1 MVSILWCMSIP
12 LSHASV
18 VQTLLKLLPSLSL
31 LCSMHDRPMN
41 WRMNYRP
48 MNQRQFGWLRRYRL
62 MSQNIHFM
70 GSGCQVLLWIRKQS
84 KKSINLASIS
94 KGGKPQAGDVFIS
107 LFLTSPDGQGS
118 EQRLFR
124 SKVRQ
129 RGRILWGGPLCMIL
143 MTKTT
148 KSKSKKQNQNW
159 FFHAIQYH
167 KENSRNYCT
176 EAFQTDRL

>member
-70 GSGCQVLLWIRKQS
+70 GSGCQVLLWIKQS
-84 KKSINLASIS
+84 ENSINLANIS
-94 KGGKPQAGDVFIS
+94 KCGKPQAEDVLIS
-107 LFLTSPDGQGS
+107 PFLASPDGQGS

-124 SKVRQ
+124 STVGQ
-129 RGRILWGGPLCMIL
+129 RSRILWGGPLCMIL
-143 MTKTT
+143 ATETT
-148 KSKSKKQNQNW
+148 KSKSKKQNQSW
-159 FFHAIQYH
+159 FFTCNKKNYH
-167 KENSRNYCT
+167 KENSRN
-176 EAFQTDRL
+176 

>member
-1 MVSILWCMSIP
+1 MVSVLWCMSIP
-12 LSHASV
+12 FNHASV
-18 VQTLLKLLPSLSL
+18 VQTWVTQIVTKSKLALFDAWIGEDELQANESE
-31 LCSMHDRPMN
+31 RV
-41 WRMNYRP
+41 
-48 MNQRQFGWLRRYRL
+48 GWLRRYRL

-94 KGGKPQAGDVFIS
+94 KGGKPQAGDVLIS
-107 LFLTSPDGQGS
+107 SFLTSPNRQGS

-143 MTKTT
+143 VTKAT

>member
-70 GSGCQVLLWIRKQS
+70 GSGCQVLLWIKQS
-84 KKSINLASIS
+84 ENSINLANIS
-94 KGGKPQAGDVFIS
+94 KCGKPQAEDVLIS
-107 LFLTSPDGQGS
+107 PFLASPDGQGS

-124 SKVRQ
+124 STVGQ
-129 RGRILWGGPLCMIL
+129 RSRILWGGPLCMIL
-143 MTKTT
+143 ATETT
-148 KSKSKKQNQNW
+148 KSKSKKQNQSW
-159 FFHAIQYH
+159 FFPCNKKNYH
-167 KENSRNYCT
+167 KENSRN
-176 EAFQTDRL
+176 

>member
-1 MVSILWCMSIP
+1 MVSVLWCMSIP

-18 VQTLLKLLPSLSL
+18 VQTWVTQIATESKLALLDAWIGENELQANESEAVWVTEKTQTNVSKYP
-31 LCSMHDRPMN
+31 
-41 WRMNYRP
+41 
-48 MNQRQFGWLRRYRL
+48 
-62 MSQNIHFM
+62 FM

-94 KGGKPQAGDVFIS
+94 KGGKPQSEDVFIS

>member
-1 MVSILWCMSIP
+1 
-12 LSHASV
+12 
-18 VQTLLKLLPSLSL
+18 
-31 LCSMHDRPMN
+31 MHESE
-41 WRMNYRP
+41 RMNYRP

-70 GSGCQVLLWIRKQS
+70 GSGCQVLLWIKQS
-84 KKSINLASIS
+84 ENSINLANIS
-94 KGGKPQAGDVFIS
+94 KCGKPQAEDVLIS
-107 LFLTSPDGQGS
+107 PFLASPDGQGS

-124 SKVRQ
+124 STVGQ
-129 RGRILWGGPLCMIL
+129 RSRILWGGPLCMIL
-143 MTKTT
+143 MTKST

>member
-48 MNQRQFGWLRRYRL
+48 INQRQFGWLRRYRL

-70 GSGCQVLLWIRKQS
+70 GSGCQVLLWIKQS
-84 KKSINLASIS
+84 ENSINLANIS
-94 KGGKPQAGDVFIS
+94 KCGKPQAEDVLIS
-107 LFLTSPDGQGS
+107 PFLASPDGQGS

-124 SKVRQ
+124 STVGQ
-129 RGRILWGGPLCMIL
+129 RSRILWGGPLCMIL
-143 MTKTT
+143 ATETT
-148 KSKSKKQNQNW
+148 KSKSKKQNQSW
-159 FFHAIQYH
+159 FFPCNKKNYH
-167 KENSRNYCT
+167 KENSRN
-176 EAFQTDRL
+176 